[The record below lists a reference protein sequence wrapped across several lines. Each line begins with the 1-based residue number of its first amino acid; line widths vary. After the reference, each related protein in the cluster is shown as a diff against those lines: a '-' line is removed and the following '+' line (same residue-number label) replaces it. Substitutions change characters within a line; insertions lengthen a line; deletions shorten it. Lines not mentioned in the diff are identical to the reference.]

1 MDKLNISKED
11 FVSLMN
17 AITNHQKKINALE
30 IALQKFFY
38 DRPLIAVSEEL
49 IDSLL
54 GFLYK
59 AVNINPIQDD
69 ILHWYLYED
78 VDDKNIYNKDGTLFF
93 SISSLED
100 LYDYLELIQ
109 LPTT

>member
-49 IDSLL
+49 VDSIL
-54 GFLYK
+54 GFLYG
-59 AVNINPIQDD
+59 AINVDPIKDD

-78 VDDKNIYNKDGTLFF
+78 VEDKNIYNKDGTIFF
-93 SISSLED
+93 NISSVED
-100 LYDYLELIQ
+100 LYDYLELIN
-109 LPTT
+109 TKA